1 MASFAKPL
9 PFFFLLVLVCSS
21 FIRIIHARQ
30 SVSFS
35 KVTHDDNNNND
46 KNDNYVMEA
55 EAEAPTPAL
64 QVVAEAPEL
73 VPTPAPTPSY
83 TERDHG
89 SNSGLYGL
97 GSTNSPSTKETPTT
111 ITDVEDQIL
120 SEELSGESFDHP
132 KGNYES
138 TNLYNKDNINQDTG
152 YTGNSY
158 YVKNYDSRG
167 GYNSNPPSGG
177 NGISEQ
183 QGISKQDIGY
193 TVNSYYVKNFD
204 GRGGYNRNPPG
215 GGNEISEQQGMS
227 DTRFLENGKYYHDV
241 KNEIKNNNF
250 NGNYESD
257 GRGSTRN
264 DVEGYYGNSH
274 SSNEFNTMEEY
285 DRYQKTQ
292 GYVP

>member
-21 FIRIIHARQ
+21 FIHIIHARQ

-35 KVTHDDNNNND
+35 KVTHDNNNNND

-73 VPTPAPTPSY
+73 VPTSAPTPSY

-158 YVKNYDSRG
+158 YVKNYD
-167 GYNSNPPSGG
+167 
-177 NGISEQ
+177 
-183 QGISKQDIGY
+183 
-193 TVNSYYVKNFD
+193 

-285 DRYQKTQ
+285 DKYQKTQ